1 LTKFLVYDDN
11 KLMNILPKS
20 TSSKKG
26 FTLIELL
33 IAVSIIAVLAVIG
46 IIVIGNVQVR
56 ARDARRNSDLD
67 AIATALEVA
76 KNNLATTDYPVL
88 ATTLFSSGVVP
99 VDPTRSYCGAS
110 GTAAAITGLANPAA
124 WTSTTC
130 AGVTGYATVAP
141 GNPAANPAW
150 KICASLE
157 QGGVV
162 CRSNQQ

>member
-1 LTKFLVYDDN
+1 LTKYFIYDDN
-11 KLMNILPKS
+11 KLMNILPKN

-33 IAVSIIAVLAVIG
+33 IAVSVIAVLAVIG

-76 KNNLATTDYPVL
+76 KNNLATTDYPAL
-88 ATTLFSSGVVP
+88 ALTHFSSGTVP

-110 GTAAAITGLANPAA
+110 GTAAAIAALALPSA
-124 WTSTTC
+124 WTTTGC
-130 AGVTGYATVAP
+130 TGVTGYTLVAA
-141 GNPAANPAW
+141 GNPGAAVAW
-150 KICASLE
+150 RICASLE

-162 CRSNQQ
+162 CRTNQQ